1 MTCYC
6 KLIRYAELILRRN
19 CPGFEPDT
27 SGRTVTHLARACICR
42 LPSSASFRP
51 KMSAPE
57 LPEELAGH
65 LAVLMDKSDAYAKAR
80 AATAIASGKAHLAA
94 VMGSALSRRL
104 ESETDWD
111 PADFIKSH
119 GAVGEFCQ
127 NWEIQPTKSL
137 LKCIRT
143 VSEGIVNRLLES
155 IEKAYTEYAS
165 EYYSKHPS
173 EEAGSRY
180 LPSGMHPLGPTP
192 SRGKHHTPIQ
202 TAYRMCRMLV

>member
-42 LPSSASFRP
+42 LPSSASLRP

-65 LAVLMDKSDAYAKAR
+65 LAVLKDKSDAYAKAR

-94 VMGSALSRRL
+94 LVAYPAPALRY
-104 ESETDWD
+104 
-111 PADFIKSH
+111 
-119 GAVGEFCQ
+119 C
-127 NWEIQPTKSL
+127 L
-137 LKCIRT
+137 LGGHS
-143 VSEGIVNRLLES
+143 V
-155 IEKAYTEYAS
+155 
-165 EYYSKHPS
+165 
-173 EEAGSRY
+173 
-180 LPSGMHPLGPTP
+180 TP
-192 SRGKHHTPIQ
+192 SPQWVHVSAPEPQAWASRGARRRQLTPPGARRERRRRAIVGPHEVQ
-202 TAYRMCRMLV
+202 CTV